1 MLLDFRNEW
10 SGEVKEH
17 IMWIGRERKEL
28 RISVNQMNMN
38 KQVKRDGY
46 LHDDLMTENT
56 SVQLN
61 WRFHIEKK
69 RAVKLEG

>member
-10 SGEVKEH
+10 SGEVKEY

-28 RISVNQMNMN
+28 RILVNQMNMN

-46 LHDDLMTENT
+46 LYDDLMIENIL
-56 SVQLN
+56 VQLN
-61 WRFHIEKK
+61 WRFYIEKK
-69 RAVKLEG
+69 RVVKLEG